1 MSKLLTYCSF
11 NLMRPKD
18 PCKVPLKDT
27 SLRKETY
34 HVLVLKAKKN
44 LWKGNTVVFA
54 YNPQMW
60 RNKMKEELVRGTKKK
75 NRQRNVTPS
84 KNPEFLSRN
93 GCIMWLDVERIRLFK
108 AILCVLN
115 QFSSYRSGADTSLQ
129 KIYLLSINVKLAVSF
144 TSALSCSKYI

>member
-1 MSKLLTYCSF
+1 
-11 NLMRPKD
+11 MRPKD

-75 NRQRNVTPS
+75 KKIDKGMLLQAKIQNFCQ
-84 KNPEFLSRN
+84 EM
-93 GCIMWLDVERIRLFK
+93 G
-108 AILCVLN
+108 ALC
-115 QFSSYRSGADTSLQ
+115 G
-129 KIYLLSINVKLAVSF
+129 
-144 TSALSCSKYI
+144 